1 MRWCHHCRH
10 YNSGWPP
17 RCRYCAA
24 GLAGRLCTRNHV
36 NPLDWRLTFCGEC
49 GAPLTRI
56 SGAGLSVRPYVVA
69 GGIWLAAW
77 ALVGLLVLIGA
88 RAPEIALALML
99 VILALGSYLAWQV
112 LPPAGQQALRLLGRF
127 IRYVAHVAGMVMHWV
142 FRFFSGRRSRTR
154 HKRRR

>member
-56 SGAGLSVRPYVVA
+56 SGAGISIRPYLVA
-69 GGIWLAAW
+69 GGIWLATW
-77 ALVGLLVLIGA
+77 AVITVLWLVKDLAPGIVLVVMLAIGGLGGY
-88 RAPEIALALML
+88 
-99 VILALGSYLAWQV
+99 LGWQI
-112 LPPAGQQALRLLGRF
+112 LPPSAQRVLTMLFQFARVIVTGLVRLTLRLTFKGTRQVRTRLK
-127 IRYVAHVAGMVMHWV
+127 
-142 FRFFSGRRSRTR
+142 GRR
-154 HKRRR
+154 